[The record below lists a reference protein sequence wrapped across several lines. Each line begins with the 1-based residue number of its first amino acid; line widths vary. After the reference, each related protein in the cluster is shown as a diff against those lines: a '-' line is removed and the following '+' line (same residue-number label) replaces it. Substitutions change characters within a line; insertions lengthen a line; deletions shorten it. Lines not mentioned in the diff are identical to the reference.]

1 LRYYSRVRTI
11 TAATLATALVFT
23 SPGLASSYDPRPDKW
38 GISEASVRA
47 HMEFLASD
55 ALNGRGSGT
64 RDEWIAAEYIASN
77 FRRWG
82 LEPLGDDG
90 GFVKRVTVE
99 RGDITSPPVLS
110 FGGRRATHLEDMT
123 VTAVSAQ
130 RIAGPLQHFREGTP
144 VRDRAVLLLPAGS
157 PPPGT
162 GITAPAAIVLSLE
175 SDPQRTR
182 REAGTQPPRPLAMA
196 WIVGVPTRAAAA
208 LDAATH
214 GELAG
219 LPEGVEVTLETG
231 STPGDPSHTWNVI
244 GRLTGTARAEAQDTI
259 VLSAHLD
266 HVGNRPGA
274 KPEPGADTIYNG
286 ADDDA
291 SGTTAVMEIAHAM
304 ARGKRPKRTVIFAL
318 FGSEESGGLG
328 SRHFIDAGP
337 VPLTRIVA
345 NLQFEMIGRPDPKVA
360 AQTLWLTGY
369 ERSNLGAE
377 LSRRG
382 ARLVADPH
390 PEQSFFTRSDN
401 IQFARRGIIA
411 HTVSSFGLH
420 ADYHRPSDE
429 VDTLDFVHM
438 TTAIRSLMQP
448 ILWLANSSFRP
459 AWHPGQR
466 P

>member
-1 LRYYSRVRTI
+1 MHRVRTT
-11 TAATLATALVFT
+11 TALTLATALVLT
-23 SPGLASSYDPRPDKW
+23 SPGLANSYDPRPDKW
-38 GISEASVRA
+38 GISEASVRG

-64 RDEWIAAEYIASN
+64 RDEWIAAEYLASH

-99 RGDITSPPVLS
+99 RSEITASPVLS
-110 FGGRRATHLEDMT
+110 FAGRRATHMKEMT
-123 VTAVSAQ
+123 VTAVSAG
-130 RIAGPLQHFREGTP
+130 RIAGPLQRFREGEP
-144 VRDRAVLLLPAGS
+144 VADRAVLLLPAGS

-162 GITAPAAIVLSLE
+162 GVTAPAAIVLSLE
-175 SDPQRTR
+175 SDQQRTR
-182 REAGTQPPRPLAMA
+182 REAGTQPPRPLAMS

-214 GELAG
+214 AALAA
-219 LPEGVEVTLETG
+219 LPDGTDVTLDTAAKAG
-231 STPGDPSHTWNVI
+231 QPSHTWNVI
-244 GRLTGTARAEAQDTI
+244 GRLTGSSRTDAQDAI

-274 KPEPGADTIYNG
+274 RPEPGADTIYNG

-291 SGTTAVMEIAHAM
+291 SGTTAVMEIAQAM
-304 ARGKRPKRTVIFAL
+304 AKGRRPKRTVIFAL

-337 VPLTRIVA
+337 VPLARVVA
-345 NLQFEMIGRPDPKVA
+345 NLQFEMIGRPDSKVPA
-360 AQTLWLTGY
+360 RTLWLTGY
-369 ERSNLGAE
+369 ERSNLGAA
-377 LSRRG
+377 LARRG

-401 IQFARRGIIA
+401 IQFARRGVIA

-420 ADYHRPSDE
+420 TDYHRPSDE
-429 VDTLDFVHM
+429 ISTIDFVHM
-438 TTAIRSLMQP
+438 TTAIRSMVQP

-459 AWHPGQR
+459 DWHPGMR